1 MSSSDLY
8 SREEFME
15 HYKNPLNKGTIDN
28 ATSEIIEVNEY
39 CGDTIRMQFLVQED
53 KIKDIVFT
61 GEACSVSIAS
71 ASILTDTVKGK
82 TLEEAKSVTKDELL
96 ELIGVELT
104 TSRVQCAMVALKAL
118 EGLIKSYESK

>member
-1 MSSSDLY
+1 
-8 SREEFME
+8 ME